1 MDELIEDFLVETQE
15 GLEELDND
23 LVTLEKNPAD
33 KDIIA
38 KIFRVMHTIKG
49 TCGFLGLSRLE
60 KIAHAGEDIFDQI
73 RSGDFQVTP
82 DIISLVFESL
92 DAIKD
97 IMSYIEENESEPEG
111 DDSDLVSRLRACAE
125 SGGGAASSTPTS
137 AAIEAQVDEAPATQ
151 ELPSAEPT
159 SSTQDS
165 DELQR
170 LFDETEPLVDV
181 SNNAPNKAT
190 KSESLR
196 RYSEVKQNIFDH
208 N

>member
-23 LVTLEKNPAD
+23 LVTLEKNPED

-73 RSGDFQVTP
+73 RSGDFNVTP

-92 DAIKD
+92 DTIKD
-97 IMSYIEENESEPEG
+97 IMSYIEENESEPDG
-111 DDSDLVSRLRACAE
+111 DDSDLVGRLRACAE
-125 SGGGAASSTPTS
+125 SGGGDAVLAQSPTNVEPENLVQQQQEVESS
-137 AAIEAQVDEAPATQ
+137 IVQ
-151 ELPSAEPT
+151 ELPSAE
-159 SSTQDS
+159 SGGVAQDS
-165 DELQR
+165 DELQK
-170 LFDETEPLVDV
+170 LFDETDY
-181 SNNAPNKAT
+181 
-190 KSESLR
+190 R
-196 RYSEVKQNIFDH
+196 
-208 N
+208 